1 MINESREMFRAVIQG
16 SQDGPYT
23 WSSHNDHICSAVL
36 VGHLAWKVVM
46 CCICRVH
53 ALTPLS
59 FLSCRADNT
68 SIMVIHL
75 RNSIESRGTFYAA
88 SPWFFISEDEAFST
102 TTPSTRAHFYA
113 DAEFI
118 YKCCKPPFQ

>member
-1 MINESREMFRAVIQG
+1 MINESREMFRAVSQG
-16 SQDGPYT
+16 SQDGPYM

-75 RNSIESRGTFYAA
+75 RNSESRGTFYAA
-88 SPWFFISEDEAFST
+88 SPWFFISEDEAFRT

-118 YKCCKPPFQ
+118 YNCCKPPFK